1 MVITG
6 TTQNRLNLIRRTN
19 METIFWTSVITFA
32 VGYVLGLF
40 IGHNKENFTE
50 E

>member
-1 MVITG
+1 
-6 TTQNRLNLIRRTN
+6 

-32 VGYVLGLF
+32 AGYFLGVLMGRD
-40 IGHNKENFTE
+40 KENFTE